1 MVRSPLAK
9 KEVRRVLHATTLP
22 PTDAERTALD
32 PTGSVSRQPES
43 SEMAGR
49 VSTVKRLILLALFVV
64 AAAVVAVKRPQQAAA
79 PAKQRSLTSYPEVAH
94 KPTA

>member
-1 MVRSPLAK
+1 M
-9 KEVRRVLHATTLP
+9 LHATTLP
-22 PTDAERTALD
+22 PTHRERTALG
-32 PTGSVSRQPES
+32 TVRSAFRQPEQS
-43 SEMAGR
+43 SVAGR

-64 AAAVVAVKRPQQAAA
+64 AAAVVAVKRPQQAVA

>member
-9 KEVRRVLHATTLP
+9 KEVGRVLHGTTLP
-22 PTDAERTALD
+22 PTHRERTALGAI
-32 PTGSVSRQPES
+32 GSAFRQPEQS
-43 SEMAGR
+43 SVAGR
-49 VSTVKRLILLALFVV
+49 VSTVKRLILLALFVA
-64 AAAVVAVKRPQQAAA
+64 AAAVVAVKRPQHDAA